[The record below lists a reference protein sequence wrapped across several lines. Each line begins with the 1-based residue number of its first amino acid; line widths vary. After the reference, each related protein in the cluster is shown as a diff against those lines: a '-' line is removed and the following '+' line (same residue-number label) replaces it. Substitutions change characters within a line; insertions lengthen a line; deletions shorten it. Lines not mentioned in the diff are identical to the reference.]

1 MLNKI
6 LAAFF
11 LVSLLSFTSVAISH
25 DMRPGKWWKD
35 QGMVEKLQLDEAQ
48 ITQLDRVYDNSRD
61 EMMKHRDSLKS
72 EGAQL
77 QKLFE
82 SEPLDEN
89 ALRKQREKMEES
101 KKELSLER
109 FNFLINVRKIIGPEK
124 FGQLKSMFSES
135 RRKRFKDEKH
145 GDEPQP

>member
-11 LVSLLSFTSVAISH
+11 LVSLLSFTSFAISH

-124 FGQLKSMFSES
+124 FGRLKSMFSES
-135 RRKRFKDEKH
+135 RRNRSKDDKD
-145 GDEPQP
+145 GAEPQP